1 MINVKLVRTRALG
14 LLLATLLL
22 VGCQP
27 SEPVN
32 PTDSPT
38 AGGPSNVA
46 TTGDPSPKFQLTS
59 PDGTMVK
66 FDPSENP
73 DNEVFLLFFW
83 SYRWDPNVATFVER
97 AGELHERYAPRG
109 LVIYG
114 IAYDEEPA
122 GLRKFLSTNSLP
134 FEVVVGTDATY
145 KDFKVESIPTGIIV
159 DSNGRMVDRFTGY
172 YTTEELSEKISPYLP
187 GRSGNSEQ

>member
-83 SYRWDPNVATFVER
+83 STDGTPTSPPSSSVR
-97 AGELHERYAPRG
+97 ASFTSAMRLE
-109 LVIYG
+109 VWS
-114 IAYDEEPA
+114 
-122 GLRKFLSTNSLP
+122 ST
-134 FEVVVGTDATY
+134 E
-145 KDFKVESIPTGIIV
+145 
-159 DSNGRMVDRFTGY
+159 
-172 YTTEELSEKISPYLP
+172 
-187 GRSGNSEQ
+187 